1 VHFDPV
7 ESDPSTPGHRDFAAD
22 KLLGRNA
29 TREGQTDDA
38 GHTDGDDQE
47 RDEQSDVLPGRSGL
61 PPRFRMRHSRH
72 YVDELLG
79 DEPLRT
85 VRQIPVSEI
94 EPPDEGE
101 ELDEFANFE
110 SSIRRLGVLE
120 PLLVGRSGTQYRVI
134 AGMRRLRAAHKL
146 GLGTVPCLVHEVDA
160 DKLKDMREA
169 AMQRL
174 VPAAPE
180 PRSGEEV
187 AAPKL
192 QSGEGEPESRSGGE
206 PAAPQA
212 HSGEGGSID
221 ADSVLH
227 DYQLDHADRL
237 RWAVL
242 TDLAGVELLRA
253 KTLTSAREILAHATR
268 AERAPV
274 DCASLVADAVAMIAT
289 EARLRA
295 VRIEVTVTGADL
307 GVSLDAAQCR
317 AALSGLLQALI
328 ALAPREGTTLAIQA
342 QVTTVRPAF
351 IVQCVLKEGDKDL
364 SPELTY
370 TRPGRFFDPD
380 WRDHPCGSSGA
391 QMLAATAKV
400 ARLHGGRADVQS
412 RPSKG
417 CAATFVVPRPLT
429 DL

>member
-29 TREGQTDDA
+29 TGEQQTDA
-38 GHTDGDDQE
+38 SDGEEREPEQDDI
-47 RDEQSDVLPGRSGL
+47 PARSGL

-72 YVDELLG
+72 YVDALLG
-79 DEPLRT
+79 DKPLQT
-85 VRQIPVSEI
+85 VREIPVSEI

-101 ELDEFANFE
+101 QLDEFDNFE

-120 PLLVGRSGTQYRVI
+120 PLLVGRSGSQYRVI

-160 DKLKDMREA
+160 DKLRDMREA

-174 VPAAPE
+174 LPATPEPHSGVGGLEPHSEPE
-180 PRSGEEV
+180 PRSGIELSD
-187 AAPKL
+187 P
-192 QSGEGEPESRSGGE
+192 
-206 PAAPQA
+206 
-212 HSGEGGSID
+212 
-221 ADSVLH
+221 VLH

-253 KTLTSAREILAHATR
+253 KTLASAREILANAAR

-274 DCASLVADAVAMIAT
+274 DCSSLVADAVAMIAT
-289 EARLRA
+289 EARLRS
-295 VRIEVTVTGADL
+295 VRIDVTVTGADV
-307 GVSLDAAQCR
+307 GVSLDAALCR
-317 AALSGLLQALI
+317 TALSGLLQAI
-328 ALAPREGTTLAIQA
+328 ISLAPREGTTLGIQA

-351 IVQCVLKEGDKDL
+351 IVQCVLKEGEKDV

-370 TRPGRFFDPD
+370 TRPGRFFDPE
-380 WRDHPCGSSGA
+380 WRDHPCGSAGA
-391 QMLAATAKV
+391 QLLAAMAKV
-400 ARLHGGRADVQS
+400 ARLHNGRADVQP